1 MKNILAVYL
10 HSAAKF
16 FILRSSFFV
25 LHSSLLIR
33 IFAQVIIFNI
43 KGCKARNLSL
53 PEHGFL

>member
-10 HSAAKF
+10 HSAAK
-16 FILRSSFFV
+16 FFV

>member
-16 FILRSSFFV
+16 FILRSSFF
-25 LHSSLLIR
+25 
-33 IFAQVIIFNI
+33 IINSYFCPSNHFNE

>member
-1 MKNILAVYL
+1 MKNEELLCSETAQQN
-10 HSAAKF
+10 
-16 FILRSSFFV
+16 SSFFV